1 MLLTP
6 AFHSFSHGWQ
16 LQARTV
22 GGDTALVLGGSKLG
36 AEKNTDKRDDGVRI
50 KKTRKTRMI

>member
-22 GGDTALVLGGSKLG
+22 GGDTALALGGSRLG
-36 AEKNTDKRDDGVRI
+36 VGKNTDKRDDGVRI
-50 KKTRKTRMI
+50 KKTRKTRIM